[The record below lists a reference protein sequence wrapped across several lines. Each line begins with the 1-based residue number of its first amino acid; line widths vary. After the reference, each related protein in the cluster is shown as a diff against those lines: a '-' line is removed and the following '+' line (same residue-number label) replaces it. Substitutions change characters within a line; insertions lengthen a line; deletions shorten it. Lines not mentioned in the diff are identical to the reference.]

1 MFIYCSTGNPV
12 FKKNWQE
19 EDVFAEKTYKRFD
32 ISTNMTV
39 KRSKNY
45 TQRNPSISIH
55 WRKKKKEEG
64 LKEAV
69 PVSQCCTPHF
79 TGADLLGLCPRTW

>member
-55 WRKKKKEEG
+55 WRKKKKR
-64 LKEAV
+64 KA
-69 PVSQCCTPHF
+69 
-79 TGADLLGLCPRTW
+79 